1 MNNGSAI
8 TAIAT
13 PLRRSLEGRK
23 VDTPAGEEILF
34 LAGSANMQLAEDI
47 VQRLGTTLGKVTIK
61 KFADGE
67 TYVQVDDVLRGRDV
81 YLIQP
86 TAPPVNEHLMELL
99 LMISTCRR
107 ASARSITAVIP
118 YYGYARQDRK
128 VHSRT
133 PISAADVAKLLET
146 MGLDRVISMDLHCA
160 QIQGFFSPQ
169 VPMDNLQTSTLGV
182 DHFCQPGKLEGN
194 EKSGMKA
201 PVVVSPDAGGV
212 YRAKTFQEGMIVR
225 GFKDCALAMLI
236 KHRPEANKI
245 DRMDL
250 VGDVD
255 GRDAIIVDDI
265 VDTAGTLCEA
275 AKQLKLNGA
284 KRVFAFITHGLL
296 SGPAVDRIGNS
307 VLEELVITDTL
318 VSLNK
323 EKASNCPKVKTV
335 SVSLLLAEAIRRT
348 HQKESLSVLFKHQN
362 YVETAKAATEKSEA
376 TLQSEKKNAELN
388 KELKNAEEGSAK
400 RARVA

>member
-1 MNNGSAI
+1 MG
-8 TAIAT
+8 
-13 PLRRSLEGRK
+13 
-23 VDTPAGEEILF
+23 
-34 LAGSANMQLAEDI
+34 
-47 VQRLGTTLGKVTIK
+47 
-61 KFADGE
+61 
-67 TYVQVDDVLRGRDV
+67 
-81 YLIQP
+81 
-86 TAPPVNEHLMELL
+86 
-99 LMISTCRR
+99 
-107 ASARSITAVIP
+107 
-118 YYGYARQDRK
+118 

-133 PISAADVAKLLET
+133 PIRAADVAKLLET

-212 YRAKTFQEGMIVR
+212 YRTKEFQAGMIVR

-323 EKASNCPKVKTV
+323 EKASKCPKVKTV

-362 YVETAKAATEKSEA
+362 YVETAKAEGEMKSDTA
-376 TLQSEKKNAELN
+376 ALRCEKKNAELN
-388 KELKNAEEGSAK
+388 KELK
-400 RARVA
+400 

>member
-1 MNNGSAI
+1 
-8 TAIAT
+8 
-13 PLRRSLEGRK
+13 
-23 VDTPAGEEILF
+23 
-34 LAGSANMQLAEDI
+34 
-47 VQRLGTTLGKVTIK
+47 
-61 KFADGE
+61 
-67 TYVQVDDVLRGRDV
+67 
-81 YLIQP
+81 
-86 TAPPVNEHLMELL
+86 
-99 LMISTCRR
+99 
-107 ASARSITAVIP
+107 
-118 YYGYARQDRK
+118 
-128 VHSRT
+128 
-133 PISAADVAKLLET
+133 
-146 MGLDRVISMDLHCA
+146 
-160 QIQGFFSPQ
+160 
-169 VPMDNLQTSTLGV
+169 MDNLQTSTLGV
-182 DHFCQPGKLEGN
+182 EHFCEAGKLEHP
-194 EKSGMKA
+194 

-296 SGPAVDRIGNS
+296 SGPALDRIGNS

-335 SVSLLLAEAIRRT
+335 SVSRLLAEAIRRT
-348 HQKESLSVLFKHQN
+348 HQKESLSDLFKHESYSTQKPTLAHSAGEN
-362 YVETAKAATEKSEA
+362 EKGTSPPV
-376 TLQSEKKNAELN
+376 KK
-388 KELKNAEEGSAK
+388 LKLDG
-400 RARVA
+400 